1 MRLQSFLRMSNTWRV
16 GLIALA
22 IMASLIAGASSL
34 VYDFPLAPLI
44 VGGVVAALVIGVA
57 WVRKPVW
64 ALYTAIFV
72 VFLPTGLIPSNIQ
85 SLLNRLTLVLALGVW
100 LLDMVTRRRRVVWTS
115 TALLMVGF
123 LVWGVV
129 TLSWTPNLDRGVE
142 QLFQYTCRMTLYL
155 LLVVNEIDSE
165 ETLDGLMNT
174 LALNSL
180 VLMIAGIGA
189 ILLQGY
195 QPGTNLQVLRMNQ
208 NEIGTKMLVTMPGI
222 LWRVMRLS
230 ERQRALRMSLSA
242 IFILLVLVLV
252 ALSGSRGSAIALLA
266 TLLAFWFWKPTRAW

>member
-155 LLVVNEIDSE
+155 LLVV
-165 ETLDGLMNT
+165 
-174 LALNSL
+174 L
-180 VLMIAGIGA
+180 V
-189 ILLQGY
+189 
-195 QPGTNLQVLRMNQ
+195 
-208 NEIGTKMLVTMPGI
+208 
-222 LWRVMRLS
+222 WRSMEV
-230 ERQRALRMSLSA
+230 
-242 IFILLVLVLV
+242 F
-252 ALSGSRGSAIALLA
+252 
-266 TLLAFWFWKPTRAW
+266 P